1 MMKIDKIK
9 NLLTILLLMLTT
21 NTFSQIRPAYN
32 SGRFYDSSA
41 SRLLAEINGY
51 YEKCNGVEQKTDLQ
65 AVIVPHAGYVF
76 SAQVAATAY
85 AAIDTSKHYDH
96 IFLLGPSHYLWLDGA
111 SVNIYNDAYA
121 TPLGAVAVDRR
132 TGKSLCNSEPLMR
145 YERRA
150 HDREHCLEV
159 QLPLLQVRFGKDMP
173 PIVPI
178 IISTNDMGNLKRI
191 ANVLKPY
198 FNEHNLFV
206 VSSDFSHYPAYDDAR
221 HVDTLTCN
229 AVLSGSVETFVSQ
242 MQKNDSLG
250 IANLET
256 SACGEFPIITLLY
269 LLQGG
274 HYKLSKLAYCNSG
287 DAELADADRHRVVG
301 YNAIAVERSDDKCSN
316 FTLSDSDKDAL
327 LSLARNSIAA
337 ALDGEDCNPMGLPQV
352 ASIKC
357 GAFVTLTEG
366 GRLRGCIGHI
376 GDDVPLGDV
385 VCRMSKAA
393 ALEDP
398 RFPRLTKAELQR
410 VRIEISVLTPLKRIN
425 GIDDFVLHR
434 DGLLVRKGYRS
445 GTFLPQVA
453 DEVNWT
459 KEEFFGHCSQD
470 KAGLG
475 WDGWRTAE
483 LYTYRAIVFSEKE

>member
-1 MMKIDKIK
+1 
-9 NLLTILLLMLTT
+9 MLTT
-21 NTFSQIRPAYN
+21 NIFSQIRPAYN

-41 SRLLAEINGY
+41 SRLRTEINGY
-51 YEKCNGVEQKTDLQ
+51 YEKCKRVEQKSNLQ

-85 AAIDTSKHYDH
+85 AAIDTRRHYDR
-96 IFLLGPSHYLWLDGA
+96 IFLLGPSHYVWLDGG
-111 SVNIYNDAYA
+111 SVNTHNDAYA
-121 TPLGAVAVDRR
+121 TPFGPVAVDRR
-132 TGKSLCNSEPLMR
+132 TGEALCDSEPLLR
-145 YERRA
+145 YEHRA

-159 QLPLLQVRFGKDMP
+159 QLPLLQMRFGKNMP

-178 IISTNDMGNLKRI
+178 IISTNDLDNLKRI
-191 ANVLKPY
+191 AHVLKPY

-206 VSSDFSHYPAYDDAR
+206 VSSDFSHYPAYDDAVR
-221 HVDTLTCN
+221 VDSLTCN
-229 AVLSGSVETFVSQ
+229 AILSGSVETFVSQ
-242 MQKNDSLG
+242 LQKNDSLG

-269 LLQGG
+269 MLQGG

-287 DAELADADRHRVVG
+287 DAKFADVDRDRVVG
-301 YNAIAVERSDDKCSN
+301 YNAITVERTEGESHN
-316 FTLSDSDKDAL
+316 FTLSDSDKEAF
-327 LSLARNSIAA
+327 LSLARNSISA
-337 ALDGEDCNPMGLPQV
+337 ALDGKSYHPTSLPEV
-352 ASIKC
+352 AHTNC
-357 GAFVTLTEG
+357 GAFVTLTIG

-376 GDDVPLGDV
+376 GDDIPLGDV
-385 VCRMSKAA
+385 VCHMAEAA

-398 RFPRLTKAELQR
+398 RFPRLTKAELPK
-410 VRIEISVLTPLKRIN
+410 VRIEISVLTPLKRIK

-434 DGLLVRKGYRS
+434 DGLLIRKGYRS

-475 WDGWRTAE
+475 WDGWRTAD